1 MRKLC
6 FKPLVI
12 CTLLLT
18 GFSAQAGQ
26 GRDQLE
32 IFLTKLSSFEA
43 DFQQR
48 LTDEEGRLIED
59 SEGQFYLQRPG
70 KFRWEYTLPYSQSII
85 ADGERLWIYDKELE
99 QVTVN
104 SMQTALSNTPARL
117 LSGDLVLD
125 DEFSIEE
132 LGEINGI
139 NWLALQPKQTDG
151 QFAAIRM
158 GFDQAGLSIMAIA
171 DNFGQV
177 TKISFSHAKRNQ
189 SIDSAQFNFEPPAGV
204 DVIDATVPQ

>member
-1 MRKLC
+1 MRKLW
-6 FKPLVI
+6 FKPLV
-12 CTLLLT
+12 TLIILLA
-18 GFSAQAGQ
+18 GPAVQAGQ
-26 GRDQLE
+26 ARDQLE
-32 IFLTKLSSFEA
+32 IFLHQLSSFEA

-48 LTDEEGRLIED
+48 LTDEQGRLIEE

-70 KFRWEYTLPYSQSII
+70 KFRWEYTLPYTQSII

-139 NWLALQPKQTDG
+139 NWLALQPMQTDG

-189 SIDSAQFNFEPPAGV
+189 SIDAAQFNFTPPAGV
-204 DVIDATVPQ
+204 DVIDATTNQ